1 MDTKTKRLFANML
14 LEKNLN
20 DKCFQNRLL
29 SVMSQLRE
37 SVLLYL
43 AAAVEIPYA
52 GEKMQIDVDGEKVE
66 AVVESVCLLDGTVCL
81 TYTKPYTRYFST
93 TEAAAEFITSG
104 KYDYSTSKEKKFDNY
119 NIPASCNKS
128 YSICKTF
135 AEL

>member
-1 MDTKTKRLFANML
+1 MNTKTKRLFANML

-20 DKCFQNRLL
+20 DKYFQNRLL

-43 AAAVEIPYA
+43 AAAVEIPYV
-52 GEKMQIDVDGEKVE
+52 GEKMRIDADGDEVDAVVE
-66 AVVESVCLLDGTVCL
+66 AVNLFDGTVCL
-81 TYTKPYTRYFST
+81 TYTKPYTRYFT
-93 TEAAAEFITSG
+93 TNEAAANFITTG
-104 KYDYSTSKEKKFDNY
+104 NYDYNTSKERKFDDY
-119 NIPASCNKS
+119 KIPASWNKT